1 MKKIYMTGL
10 LSLFLCTSYAQIT
23 ITNNEMPSANDTARI
38 TMATI
43 NPFINY
49 AATGPNHTW
58 NFANLRN
65 NGQDLK
71 SYLSVGSTNFVY
83 ALYFS
88 NLPFNPNRANVATA
102 GTAIPANP
110 LLTIT
115 DPYNFYYRSSSV
127 YKQVGFGAEV
137 SGIPLP
143 VAYTQH
149 DVIYNLPLNYAAQD
163 TSNSAWN
170 IGLPG
175 IGYYGFAQTRINNVD
190 GWGVLTTPH
199 GTFNVLRVKTELYA
213 RDTIGVDSLG
223 LNFALDR
230 PKTTEYKWLAN
241 NEIVPV
247 MQITTTEIFGLEIVT
262 EIFYRD
268 DYNTVQPGVLNAAY
282 CAGSTVTLPYVTTG
296 SYNAP
301 AFLQAGNVF
310 TAQLSDSTGSFANPV
325 NIGNVTA
332 TSSGNVTV
340 TIPPNTPP
348 GTLYRIRFISSSPA
362 VTGGDNGFDISIEAP
377 AVSAI
382 ASTGATTFCAGDS
395 VYLQSTS
402 MAAGYSYQWQLNG
415 TGIVNATGS
424 DLYANADGTYTLNT
438 TNSCGTV
445 VSNSITV
452 NVNPL
457 PVASILPS
465 ATSFCVGDSLV
476 LNALTDSTY
485 SYQWQLN
492 GVDISGEVLPSLTV
506 TQAGDYSVVVGNGLC
521 GTVTS
526 AIVQVT
532 VNPLPVASILAS
544 VTTLCAGD
552 SLVLNALI
560 DSTYSYQWQLNG
572 TDITGE
578 VLPSLTVTQ
587 AGDYTVVI
595 GNGLCGTVTSAIVQI
610 AVNIPTVATINT
622 PLSTSICAGDTVM
635 LSAVTDSSYSY
646 QWQLNGAD
654 LTGEITS
661 SLVVTQAGDYSVVVN
676 GLCGTDTS
684 AAITITV
691 NPLPTAVIT
700 SGNTTVC
707 ANDSVVLTAGP
718 GAAYTYQWQLNG
730 TDITG
735 ETQINYTA
743 LSGGNYTAVVTNGC
757 GNATSN
763 TIAVTV
769 YPAATA
775 PVISLQ
781 TDSLVSTPATSYQW
795 YYAGVAITGATNPY
809 YVPTQNGAYTVV
821 ITDANGCTAISSI
834 FAMTTVGI
842 KDISAD
848 GYINVYP
855 NPASDVVVVEGSSAS
870 PEIIISV
877 LSPSGQ
883 LVSQTTQT
891 VSGKNFKTI
900 VNISQFAKG
909 LYVLKLESGDIVSY
923 LKFVKK

>member
-1 MKKIYMTGL
+1 MKKIYISVLLGL
-10 LSLFLCTSYAQIT
+10 LFNASFAQIA

-38 TMATI
+38 TMAAI

-49 AATGPNHTW
+49 GATGPNHTW

-65 NGQDLK
+65 NGQDLR
-71 SYLSVGSTNFVY
+71 SYLSVNSTNVIY
-83 ALYFS
+83 SLYFS
-88 NLPFNPNRANVATA
+88 NLPFNPNRANVATT

-115 DPYNFYYRSSSV
+115 DPYNFYYRSASV

-143 VAYTQH
+143 VAFSQH

-170 IGLPG
+170 IGLTG

-190 GWGVLTTPH
+190 GWGTLTTPH

-247 MQITTTEIFGLEIVT
+247 MQITTTEILGLEIVT

-268 DYNTVQPGVLNAAY
+268 DYNTVQPGTLNAAY
-282 CAGSTVTLPYVTTG
+282 CAGSTVTLPYATTG

-332 TSSGNVTV
+332 TASGNVTV
-340 TIPPNTPP
+340 TIPANTPL
-348 GTLYRIRFISSSPA
+348 GNLYRIRFVSSSPA
-362 VTGGDNGFDISIEAP
+362 VTGGDNGFDITIEGP

-382 ASTGATTFCAGDS
+382 AATGATTFCAGDS

-402 MAAGYSYQWQLNG
+402 TATGYSYQWQLNG
-415 TGIVNATGS
+415 VDVANAIGT
-424 DLYANADGTYTLNT
+424 DLYANAAGNYTLNT

-445 VSNSITV
+445 ASNSIAV

-457 PVASILPS
+457 PLAFILS
-465 ATSFCVGDSLV
+465 TGTSFCSGDSLV

-492 GVDISGEVLPSLTV
+492 GVDIIGEILPSLTV
-506 TQAGDYSVVVGNGLC
+506 TQAGDYNVVVGNGLC
-521 GTVTS
+521 GTSTS
-526 AIVQVT
+526 SIVQVAVNAATIAT
-532 VNPLPVASILAS
+532 VNTPLSTAI
-544 VTTLCAGD
+544 CAGD
-552 SLVLNALI
+552 SVLLSAVT

-572 TDITGE
+572 ADI
-578 VLPSLTVTQ
+578 
-587 AGDYTVVI
+587 
-595 GNGLCGTVTSAIVQI
+595 
-610 AVNIPTVATINT
+610 
-622 PLSTSICAGDTVM
+622 
-635 LSAVTDSSYSY
+635 
-646 QWQLNGAD
+646 
-654 LTGEITS
+654 TGEITS
-661 SLVVTQAGDYSVVVN
+661 LLMVTQAGDYSVIVN
-676 GLCGTDTS
+676 GLCGADTS
-684 AAITITV
+684 AALTITI
-691 NPLPTAVIT
+691 NPLPTAIIT

-707 ANDSVVLTAGP
+707 ANDSVTLSAGS
-718 GAAYTYQWQLNG
+718 GTGYTYQWQLNG
-730 TDITG
+730 VDIIG
-735 ETQINYTA
+735 ETQISYTV
-743 LSGGNYTAVVTNGC
+743 LSGGNYTAVVSNSC

-769 YPAATA
+769 YPVVTA
-775 PVISLQ
+775 PVINLQ
-781 TDSLVSTPATSYQW
+781 TDSLVSTPASSYQW
-795 YYAGVAITGATNPY
+795 YYGGVAIPGANSAY

-821 ITDANGCTAISSI
+821 ITDANGCTAVSSI

-842 KDISAD
+842 RDVNAAGSM
-848 GYINVYP
+848 NVYP
-855 NPASDVVVVEGSSAS
+855 NPASDVVFVEGNSSS
-870 PEIIISV
+870 PAVIISV
-877 LSPSGQ
+877 LSTSGQ
-883 LVSQTTQT
+883 LIRSATQT
-891 VSGKNFKTI
+891 VSGKNFKSI
-900 VNISQFAKG
+900 IDVSKFAKG
-909 LYVLKLESGDIVSY
+909 LYVLKIENGDAVSY
-923 LKFVKK
+923 LKVVKK